1 VSWYSEA
8 DQRIPKAMFEMLR
21 RYRSSSMTNGIRFL
35 VPGAERRIPVVG
47 LDIAFPQ
54 PPCTTVA
61 YSAQQIKPNST
72 GLGNSLW
79 NGTTR

>member
-1 VSWYSEA
+1 
-8 DQRIPKAMFEMLR
+8 MHEMLR
-21 RYRSSSMTNGIRFL
+21 RYRSASMTDGIRFL
-35 VPGAERRIPVVG
+35 VAEAEGKIPDVVF
-47 LDIAFPQ
+47 DMTPPQ
-54 PPCTTVA
+54 PPRTTVA